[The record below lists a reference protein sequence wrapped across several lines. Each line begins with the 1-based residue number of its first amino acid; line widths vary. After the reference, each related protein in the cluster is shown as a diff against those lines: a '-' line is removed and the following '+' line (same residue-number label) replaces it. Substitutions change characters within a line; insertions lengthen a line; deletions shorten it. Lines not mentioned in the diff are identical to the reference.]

1 MEIMFTSNK
10 GFEEFFEGIAKLTDS
25 IALQFKEDGL
35 EVSMITPSHVM
46 FVSAVFEKDF
56 FDPYTIPEPA
66 EVYLD
71 VEEFARILGR
81 CKSKG
86 EMIRIIFDES
96 VVTIK
101 CVNSGKVFR
110 TTQIEENPIPSLPVL
125 EFDVDYQIEPSEI
138 DDFVKDLD
146 TVGSASFSFITDDY
160 RLSVVSRDTLSSE
173 YNKCLGVCDSSINL
187 KANFSLER
195 MQDVLLFK
203 KMSKD
208 AILHLKDEH
217 PMKLDFVNF
226 DFKVDCIVA
235 PMLDQE

>member
-10 GFEEFFEGIAKLTDS
+10 GFEEFFEGVAKLTDD
-25 IALQFKEDGL
+25 ITLQFMEDGL
-35 EVSMITPSHVM
+35 HVNMITPSHVM

-56 FDPYTIPEPA
+56 FDPYNIPEPA
-66 EVYLD
+66 EVYVD
-71 VEEFARILGR
+71 AEEFAKILGR

-86 EMIRIIFDES
+86 EMIRIIFDDGK
-96 VVTIK
+96 VTVK
-101 CVNSGKVFR
+101 CVNSGKVFK
-110 TTQIEENPIPSLPVL
+110 TTQISENPTPCLPTL
-125 EFDVDYQIEPSEI
+125 DFDVDYQIEPSEI

-146 TVGSASFSFITDDY
+146 ITGSASFSFVTDDY

-173 YNKCLGVCDSSINL
+173 YNKCLGTCDSSTNL
-187 KANFSLER
+187 KANFSLEIMR
-195 MQDVLLFK
+195 DVLLFK
-203 KMSKD
+203 KLSKD
-208 AILHLKDEH
+208 AILHLKNEH